1 MSRFAQDFCAPQRV
15 RVEWSRKRRRVLC
28 KQPRVRTVATTAAPV
43 GGVSLLG
50 DNKRQLAAR
59 RAPACDGTRQYQ
71 PFPIASVGG
80 RVSSLPLH
88 SERRCTVKRAA
99 LALAALVA
107 STVALGQRMTSP
119 TPVEPRIST
128 TPREQKAPR
137 MSEADKLALIN
148 DCTRQVQAAHPSV
161 PEEDVKAD
169 CENHLKSHSSPR

>member
-1 MSRFAQDFCAPQRV
+1 M
-15 RVEWSRKRRRVLC
+15 
-28 KQPRVRTVATTAAPV
+28 
-43 GGVSLLG
+43 
-50 DNKRQLAAR
+50 
-59 RAPACDGTRQYQ
+59 
-71 PFPIASVGG
+71 
-80 RVSSLPLH
+80 SSLPLH

-119 TPVEPRIST
+119 SPVEPRIST